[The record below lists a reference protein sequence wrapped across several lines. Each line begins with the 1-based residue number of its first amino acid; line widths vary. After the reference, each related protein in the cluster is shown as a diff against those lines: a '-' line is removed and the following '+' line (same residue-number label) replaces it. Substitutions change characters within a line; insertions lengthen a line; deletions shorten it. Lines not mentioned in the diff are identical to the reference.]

1 MTARSMIATV
11 RDPRA
16 ETATQLRNIEQAMGV
31 PLADVVAAVHA
42 ADLAKHGQI
51 VAFLKSEHGLTHGN
65 ANALAHAVR
74 EQLAGGPAPADDL
87 LAAQYAGAKAALR
100 PVYDRLAA
108 IAESRGND
116 VTVIVQKTGV
126 AFRRAKQFAVV
137 RAASSTRVQ
146 LGLNLDA
153 TPDDTRVSATTGMC
167 THSVD
172 VRTPEDIDPD
182 VVTWI
187 TQAYAAAGRLTKI

>member
-1 MTARSMIATV
+1 M
-11 RDPRA
+11 
-16 ETATQLRNIEQAMGV
+16 
-31 PLADVVAAVHA
+31 
-42 ADLAKHGQI
+42 
-51 VAFLKSEHGLTHGN
+51 
-65 ANALAHAVR
+65 
-74 EQLAGGPAPADDL
+74 AGGPPGKNDL
-87 LAAQYAGAKAALR
+87 LAAQYSGAKAALR

-108 IAESRGND
+108 IAESRGDD

-146 LGLNLDA
+146 LGLNLGA
-153 TPDDTRVSATTGMC
+153 TPDDPRVSATTGMC

-172 VRTPEDIDPD
+172 VRRPEEIDDD

-187 TQAYAAAGRLTKI
+187 AQAYAAAGR